1 MNEDNI
7 ENCVI
12 VQYGTYISD
21 NNIFIIMK
29 EFSST
34 DEKIIKATFG
44 ILQRE
49 GFAKATTKKI
59 AAEAGVNEVTIFR
72 NFQNKNNLVEITKEY
87 YLQRYLEKMEEI
99 FDFNEDDEIEDYLQS
114 NFIGILN
121 LSENEYSIIKLAM
134 EEVRNIP
141 EKKQLIS
148 RITDT
153 IISKL
158 EEFFKTQMEKGKI
171 RQVDARVL
179 AGMCFSITFQSV
191 ILLKVY
197 DLSPSVE
204 TNKYA
209 NNFLDILYYGIKD

>member
-121 LSENEYSIIKLAM
+121 LSENEYNIIKLAM

-141 EKKQLIS
+141 DKKQLIS